1 MVKLG
6 EINFDEEKG
15 RINLEL
21 SELVENHLTRDEDT
35 DVSLLWDKMATLI
48 EKSLSRVRKWH
59 G

>member
-15 RINLEL
+15 RINLAL

-35 DVSLLWDKMATLI
+35 DVALLWDKLATLI
-48 EKSLSRVRKWH
+48 EKSLSRVRE
-59 G
+59 